1 MKTTVLSMIVGLGF
15 LVAGISGV
23 SKADHY
29 YRVVENQTVRYID
42 ECNNLI
48 TVIEPVVVRYRY
60 SHVYDRPLYNNYIQY
75 PYYESWR
82 YANSKPR
89 GLFGF
94 RYRGPYRY

>member
-1 MKTTVLSMIVGLGF
+1 MKTTVLSTIVGLGI

-75 PYYESWR
+75 PYYSWR